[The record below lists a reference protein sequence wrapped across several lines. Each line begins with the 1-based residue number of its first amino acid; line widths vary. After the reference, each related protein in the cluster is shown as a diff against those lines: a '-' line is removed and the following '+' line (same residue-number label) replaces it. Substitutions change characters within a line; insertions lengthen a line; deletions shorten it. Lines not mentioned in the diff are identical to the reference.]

1 MSDDHLTQAVDL
13 KELAI
18 KTEQVPI
25 NHWFSMDSAPLYER
39 ILLLYRARNLIVC
52 GRWEEDKWRSRSAP
66 KPFWTNDKLTTIGIT
81 RLRAEPPDGWMPL
94 PGVRK

>member
-1 MSDDHLTQAVDL
+1 MTPLLQDSLGPC
-13 KELAI
+13 
-18 KTEQVPI
+18 PI
-25 NHWFSMDSAPLYER
+25 CGQLRGWRSMASAPLYER
-39 ILLLYRARNLIVC
+39 ILLLYRARDLIVC

-94 PGVRK
+94 PEAQK